1 MSDTYTEYSV
11 EAGRDLFGTR
21 EYETIYLDG
30 AIEIAVIHNKSRRKQ
45 KFKCEMKDVTGFHI
59 GDPKEAVRLGP
70 ITKDFSSNK
79 KDRNC
84 CVMKVPVKGAM
95 QVICFEPGEELS
107 GILCTRYHQ
116 LKV

>member
-1 MSDTYTEYSV
+1 MNENYMEYSV

-30 AIEIAVIHNKSRRKQ
+30 TIEIAVIHNKSRRKQ
-45 KFKCEMKDVTGFHI
+45 KFQCEMKDVAGFHI
-59 GDPKEAVRLGP
+59 GKKEEAVRLGR
-70 ITKDFSSNK
+70 ITKDFSSKK

-84 CVMKVPVKGAM
+84 CVMKVLGEGSA

-107 GILCTRYHQ
+107 EILCSRYHQ